1 MSIKNWSLYFA
12 LLPVFALGHQV
23 AAQQP
28 AGQPSADQ
36 QPASHQ
42 PAGQQAQITL
52 DASHTLNRIPHNIFG
67 ACIEDVNHEIYG
79 GLYDQR
85 IFGESFEEPPAPSAP
100 LAPPASPA
108 PGSSAPPSAKTVS
121 GAWDPINTTA
131 DGYFLLDSVD
141 AYNGKQA
148 QIIVHNGGQ
157 GVIGV
162 ANSGLNRW
170 GIAVRKGNTYTGT
183 VYLKGDNI
191 ADGVTVSLQG
201 SNAQI
206 TYAHQTIKN
215 ITPTWQQYSFALT
228 PDQND
233 NNARFTISIKSK
245 GKLYI
250 DQVTLKCKQ
259 EEFKGLPLRADIATA
274 MQREGLNF
282 VRYGGTMV
290 NAEDY
295 RWKHMI
301 GPRDK
306 RPPYKGH
313 WYPYS
318 TNGFGIE
325 DFVQFCEAAG
335 FEAAFAVNIEETPQD
350 MADMVEYLKGDVST
364 QWGAQRSAN
373 GHPAPYK
380 VKYIEIGNEEVI
392 FHGDVASE
400 YQHYIE
406 RFNLLQGAM
415 HAKDTSM
422 KFICSAWWR
431 PESPNMQKV
440 FAGVNG
446 KAAYWDLHVDD
457 DDPHAGRKVDSTL
470 TQMEAL
476 FKSWDPQTR
485 LRITIFEENGG
496 HHDLARALGHAS
508 TLNAVRRHGDFVLT
522 SCAANALQP
531 LKQNDNDWD
540 QGQVFFTPSQVWG
553 MPPYYAQQMTV
564 ANYLPLHIATTT
576 TGNIDV
582 TAATSEDGKTVALYI
597 VNPNNEPCT
606 TRISLRNVNVSN
618 GQAAVTQLAGP
629 FAAENTPA
637 EPTAIIPKM
646 KKIDVKGG
654 ELNYTLPPASYT
666 IIRF

>member
-1 MSIKNWSLYFA
+1 MFLKNWPLYFL
-12 LLPVFALGHQV
+12 LLPGFAIGQPAASQQAV
-23 AAQQP
+23 AQQ
-28 AGQPSADQ
+28 A
-36 QPASHQ
+36 H
-42 PAGQQAQITL
+42 IIV
-52 DASHTLNRIPHNIFG
+52 DASHTLNRIPHKMFG

-85 IFGESFEEPPAPSAP
+85 IFGESFEEPPAPPAPPAPAP
-100 LAPPASPA
+100 LAPAASPTIPA
-108 PGSSAPPSAKTVS
+108 PAASPSTPAPPRSGKNVS
-121 GAWDPINTTA
+121 GAWDAINSTA
-131 DGYFLLDSVD
+131 DGYFLLDSGD
-141 AYNGKQA
+141 AYNGRQA
-148 QIIVHNGGQ
+148 QVIVHNGGT

-162 ANSGLNRW
+162 SNSGLNRW
-170 GIAVRKGNTYTGT
+170 GIAVRKGHTYTGT
-183 VYLKGDNI
+183 VFLKGDNI
-191 ADGVTVSLQG
+191 DEGVTVSLL
-201 SNAQI
+201 NA
-206 TYAHQTIKN
+206 HETIKN
-215 ITPTWQQYSFALT
+215 ITPTWQRYTFALT

-250 DQVTLKCKQ
+250 DQVTLRCPQ
-259 EEFKGLPLRADIATA
+259 EEFAKLPLRADIATA

-301 GPRDK
+301 GPREK

-325 DFVQFCEAAG
+325 DFLQFCEAAG

-350 MADMVEYLKGDVST
+350 MADMVEYLKGDAST
-364 QWGAQRSAN
+364 QWGAQRAAN

-476 FKSWDPQTR
+476 FRSWDKQTT

-553 MPPYYAQQMTV
+553 MPPYYAQQMTA
-564 ANYLPLHIATTT
+564 ANYLPLHIETTT
-576 TGNIDV
+576 TGDIDV
-582 TAATSEDGKTVALYI
+582 TAAKSEDGKTLALYI
-597 VNPNNEPCT
+597 VNPNKEACAA
-606 TRISLRNVNVSN
+606 RISLRHFNSAKD
-618 GQAAVTQLAGP
+618 QAVVTQLAGP

-637 EPTAIIPKM
+637 QPTLLIPTM
-646 KKIDVKGG
+646 KKIDTYGG
-654 ELNYTLPPASYT
+654 EVNIALPAASYT